1 MREIK
6 FRAWDKLHKRLA
18 DVASIDFLSGVAML
32 DDSEDIWRIGFGD
45 IVMEQYTGLH
55 DKNGKKIFEGD
66 ILKTRKGT
74 IQEVVSLIGNF
85 DGNNMTSQF
94 TCFCA
99 GWQNVNPS
107 DVKGWYFSKT
117 DEVIGN
123 IHENADLLEEK

>member
-55 DKNGKKIFEGD
+55 DKNGKGVYEGD
-66 ILKTRKGT
+66 IDLADSKIYSRVVWKKGGFWIT
-74 IQEVVSLIGNF
+74 WPGREKPLEAF
-85 DGNNMTSQF
+85 LTPEMDNMM
-94 TCFCA
+94 
-99 GWQNVNPS
+99 NIV
-107 DVKGWYFSKT
+107 
-117 DEVIGN
+117 GN
-123 IHENADLLEEK
+123 IHENADLLEVPR